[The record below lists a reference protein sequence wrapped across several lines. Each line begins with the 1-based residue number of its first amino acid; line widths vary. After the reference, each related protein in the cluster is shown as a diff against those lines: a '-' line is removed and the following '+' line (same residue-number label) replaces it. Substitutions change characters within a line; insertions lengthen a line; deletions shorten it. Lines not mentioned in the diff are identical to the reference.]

1 MDFSF
6 IQSWDLGLVEW
17 IQSFRSSWLDG
28 FFLLITELG
37 DETVFLVLAAILYWL
52 VDKRY
57 AYRLMMFF
65 LYSAVLNASLK
76 LTFNRPRP
84 HTLPSVDSVGEPSI
98 GTSFPSGH
106 AMNSTT
112 TAWVLHER
120 NKPYQSWITGTLVGL
135 VFLVLLSRLYLGQ
148 HYLTDVIVGTI
159 TASIFYGL
167 ITFLIPYI
175 QPHGKRIIAISLP
188 LLFLSLF
195 FIHDEVLTIAASAI
209 IFVNIGIYFE
219 QRFIRFNM
227 KASPLGLFLRFTVGI
242 IGALVFKEG
251 LKIVFP
257 YSDQLDPTT
266 MDLWLDFIRYGLICV
281 WMAVGAPSLFKY
293 LK

>member
-37 DETVFLVLAAILYWL
+37 DETVFLVLAAVLYWL

>member
-6 IQSWDLGLVEW
+6 IQSWDLSLVEW
-17 IQSFRSSWLDG
+17 IQSFRSNELDR
-28 FFLLITELG
+28 FFLIITELG
-37 DETVFLVLAAILYWL
+37 DETVFLVLAAALYWL

-84 HTLPSVDSVGEPSI
+84 HTLPSVESVGDPSI

-120 NKPYQSWITGTLVGL
+120 NKPFQSWITALLVGL
-135 VFLVLLSRLYLGQ
+135 VLLVLLSRLYLGQ
-148 HYLTDVIVGTI
+148 HYLTDVIVGTL
-159 TASIFYGL
+159 TASLFYGVVIFLTPYLKSFSSRL
-167 ITFLIPYI
+167 IGF
-175 QPHGKRIIAISLP
+175 SLP
-188 LLFLSLF
+188 FLFLSLW
-195 FIHDEVLTIAASAI
+195 FIHDEVLTISASAI
-209 IFVNIGIYFE
+209 IFINIGVYFE

-227 KASPLGLFLRFTVGI
+227 KASQLGLMLRFTVGI
-242 IGALVFKEG
+242 VGALIFKEG
-251 LKIVFP
+251 LKFVLP
-257 YSDQLDPTT
+257 YSDQLDPTS
-266 MDLWLDFIRYGLICV
+266 MDLWLDFIRYGIICI
-281 WMAVGAPSLFKY
+281 WMAVGAPSLFKFF
-293 LK
+293 K